1 MRLQKLYNL
10 LYLISRKIFILN
22 RKAGEINIMEEQ
34 QNTQPEQPQAQP
46 EQPTKDAVK
55 QADPAD
61 VEKNKTMA
69 ILAYFIFFLP
79 LVTDAKDS
87 PFAKFHANQ
96 SLVLLIG
103 FFVLTFINI
112 IPILGQ
118 IIWLVGSI
126 AVFVFWIMGIMN
138 ASSGKMKELPLIG
151 GIHMLDK

>member
-1 MRLQKLYNL
+1 
-10 LYLISRKIFILN
+10 
-22 RKAGEINIMEEQ
+22 MEEQ

-96 SLVLLIG
+96 SLVLLLG
-103 FFVLTFINI
+103 FFILMFINI
-112 IPILGQ
+112 IPFLGQ
-118 IIWLVGSI
+118 LLWLVGSI
-126 AVFVFWIMGIMN
+126 ALFVFWIMGLVN
-138 ASSGKMKELPLIG
+138 ASGGKMKELPLIG

>member
-1 MRLQKLYNL
+1 
-10 LYLISRKIFILN
+10 
-22 RKAGEINIMEEQ
+22 MEEQ
-34 QNTQPEQPQAQP
+34 QNEQQGQEQAQQQQAETP
-46 EQPTKDAVK
+46 QPAKDTVR

-96 SLVLLIG
+96 SLILLLGMFI
-103 FFVLTFINI
+103 LMFINI
-112 IPILGQ
+112 IPFLGQ
-118 IIWLVGSI
+118 LLWFVGSI
-126 AVFVFWIMGIMN
+126 AIFVFWIMGLMN
-138 ASSGKMKELPLIG
+138 ASGGKMKELPLIG